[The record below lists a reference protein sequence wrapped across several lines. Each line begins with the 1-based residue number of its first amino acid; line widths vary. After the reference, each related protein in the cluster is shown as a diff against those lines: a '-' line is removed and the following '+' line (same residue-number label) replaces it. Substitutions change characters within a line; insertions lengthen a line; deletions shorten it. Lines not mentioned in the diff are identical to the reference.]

1 MNIIKRSIITIILL
15 TFFFSTLAYAQ
26 AYKPV
31 LDTRS
36 YIEDGGELND
46 NFQYKKW
53 CEETFDN
60 GKHIYEA
67 YKNITFNIKNT
78 TEPNNTDLFLTSLEI
93 ANLKR
98 SDGEDVVSHFFS
110 QLPPNQ
116 KNAEIVWGWV
126 IDKQSA
132 VGRAHVW
139 YQLTDKKGQ
148 KYVVEGFSRDWNGIT
163 PMEIVENTEKRIPI
177 LTISHSYD
185 DAQSLFI
192 DRCTNCH
199 SVFKILNEDKTKEEW
214 EEIIL
219 RMRDEYPELFLEE
232 DISIL
237 TDCLTKGRKAMRE
250 DVAART
256 IVNKCLVCHEWGRI
270 LKERKS
276 KRDWGNCV
284 NDMRKLT
291 RQTLKKD
298 WFTHNEFKTVVDLLV
313 KTLVKTHDSA
323 KINSL
328 HYTEIKWIPQSN

>member
-1 MNIIKRSIITIILL
+1 MSIIKRSIIAIILL
-15 TFFFSTLAYAQ
+15 TLLFSTLVYAQ

-46 NFQYKKW
+46 NFQYKEW

-67 YKNITFNIKNT
+67 YKNIAFNIKYT
-78 TEPNNTDLFLTSLEI
+78 TEPNNTDFLLTPLEI
-93 ANLKR
+93 ARLKR
-98 SDGEDVVSHFFS
+98 SEGEDVVFHFFS

-148 KYVVEGFSRDWNGIT
+148 KYVVEGFSKDWNGII
-163 PMEIVENTEKRIPI
+163 PMDIIQDAETRKPI
-177 LTISHSYD
+177 FTISHSYD

-214 EEIIL
+214 EETIL

-237 TDCLTKGRKAMRE
+237 TDCLTEGRKAMRE

-256 IVNKCLVCHEWGRI
+256 IVNKCLVCHEWGGI

-276 KRDWGNCV
+276 RRDWENCV
-284 NDMRKLT
+284 NDMRKFT

-298 WFTHNEFKTVVDLLV
+298 WFTHNEFKIVVDLLV
-313 KTLVKTHDSA
+313 KTQGLVREEGVR
-323 KINSL
+323 IN
-328 HYTEIKWIPQSN
+328 